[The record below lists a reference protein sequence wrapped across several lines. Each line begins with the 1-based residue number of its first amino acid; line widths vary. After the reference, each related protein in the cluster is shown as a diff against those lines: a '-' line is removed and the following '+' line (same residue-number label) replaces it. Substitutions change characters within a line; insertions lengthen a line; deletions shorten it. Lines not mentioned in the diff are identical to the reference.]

1 MKQTNLTLIE
11 YKWNFI
17 KKNRYE
23 GSLGSERILIW
34 INNILFMSTIYHHH
48 LQ

>member
-17 KKNRYE
+17 KKKIDMKGHWGQNA
-23 GSLGSERILIW
+23 
-34 INNILFMSTIYHHH
+34 F
-48 LQ
+48 